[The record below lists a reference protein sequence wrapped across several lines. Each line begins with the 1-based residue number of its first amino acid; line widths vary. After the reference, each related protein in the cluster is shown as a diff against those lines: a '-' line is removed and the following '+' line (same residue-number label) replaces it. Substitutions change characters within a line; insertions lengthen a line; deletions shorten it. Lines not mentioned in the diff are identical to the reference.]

1 MRKRIIEAPDLY
13 TRSHDVLYG
22 VIEVLPQEADGLD
35 LTKVTSFEK
44 HVPAMR
50 ALCYNSP
57 GMFNALHSIVKMLV
71 QRRPKKEILLVTQKT
86 IDAVTNS
93 YKAYE
98 PVQFLIGKKD
108 K

>member
-1 MRKRIIEAPDLY
+1 MKKLKVTEVF
-13 TRSHDVLYG
+13 TRPHDTLYG
-22 VIEVLPQEADGLD
+22 VIEVLPQDADGKD

-57 GMFNALHSIVKMLV
+57 GMFNALNLIVKILSK
-71 QRRPKKEILLVTQKT
+71 RRSKNEILLIAQKT

-98 PVQFLIGKKD
+98 PVQLLNGKNK